1 VSIEKLAEGGFNR
14 VFLLRMDDGFEV
26 IAKIPYRKTAPA
38 HYLTASEVAT
48 MQFVQ
53 QHLDVPVPSVYAWS
67 SDKSNSVGV
76 EYIIMQ
82 KVGGVPLSDI
92 WWSLRGRQ
100 MLTVIEQL
108 VQFQSKMF
116 KTPLSSYGSLYFKT
130 SLPLGQGNS
139 PGGTD
144 YDNWCLGPVTDM
156 AFWHDGREDLSIDR
170 GPCKPLFYYLV

>member
-1 VSIEKLAEGGFNR
+1 LDRYVPFNVSCLQATAAEAVGRQRCISIENLAEGGFNR
-14 VFLLRMDDGFEV
+14 VFLLRIDDGFEV
-26 IAKIPYRKTAPA
+26 IAKIPYRNAVPA

-53 QHLDVPVPSVYAWS
+53 QQLGIPVPSVYAWS
-67 SDKSNSVGV
+67 SDKSNPVGV

-92 WWSLRGRQ
+92 WWL
-100 MLTVIEQL
+100 LTGKQLLIVIEQL

-130 SLPLGQGNS
+130 NLPLSQGS
-139 PGGTD
+139 SSG
-144 YDNWCLGPVTDM
+144 
-156 AFWHDGREDLSIDR
+156 
-170 GPCKPLFYYLV
+170 